1 MRLVR
6 ELKDGTGTSFQVIV
20 TIREQGD
27 VLERAIL
34 QLASKAR
41 DSKGG
46 TATDAFGIVEVSV
59 HQILDVRK

>member
-1 MRLVR
+1 VKIVR
-6 ELKDGTGTSFQVIV
+6 ELRDGTDKRFEVV
-20 TIREQGD
+20 VYVREQGD
-27 VLERAIL
+27 VFERAIL

-59 HQILDVRK
+59 HPIGESK